1 MARSKLWWGYPSPRA
16 NPPAASGRNVVLRLR
31 LAAPG
36 ITASTRTNRTRLLD
50 LDAYFDRI
58 AARSRGCTQARG
70 HSAPHVRRR
79 DRVQL
84 VDEEGCCAA
93 RIRRHRV
100 PATRR
105 EVLAGTLAVVRL
117 FDAWRALEKGDR
129 ALNIDPP
136 TVSYAIMRTAPPYR
150 GENSGPATMIVE
162 SLKPRPG
169 IGEQHRP
176 TAEVRRP
183 AHPIAPVGTVRR
195 VVYQLTAR
203 ART

>member
-1 MARSKLWWGYPSPRA
+1 
-16 NPPAASGRNVVLRLR
+16 
-31 LAAPG
+31 
-36 ITASTRTNRTRLLD
+36 
-50 LDAYFDRI
+50 
-58 AARSRGCTQARG
+58 
-70 HSAPHVRRR
+70 
-79 DRVQL
+79 
-84 VDEEGCCAA
+84 
-93 RIRRHRV
+93 
-100 PATRR
+100 
-105 EVLAGTLAVVRL
+105 VVRL
-117 FDAWRALEKGDR
+117 FDAWRALEKGDC

-136 TVSYAIMRTAPPYR
+136 TASYAIMRTAPPYR

-183 AHPIAPVGTVRR
+183 AHPIALVGTVRR